1 MPARGK
7 VLVVGSGFG
16 GLACAIG
23 LAGRGYQVTILER
36 KDRVGGKL
44 QRIVIDGY
52 RFDCGPNTIELPYVF
67 RNVFRSVGRRME
79 DYVSLIPLEPRS
91 RSIFTDGSVVDMTGD
106 VEEMQH
112 QIDTYSPV
120 DALHYPAF
128 LQESRMM
135 FQSVKRRLMNQLP
148 LGHREKWN
156 ASMVMELLSV
166 VPLFRRSLNRE
177 LRHFFKHPNTLAL
190 FGRYAARVG
199 SSPFLAPSIYGMLHS
214 SEVDHGTYSVRGG
227 TYALVEALQ
236 TLAQELGVEIKMGI
250 EAQKIRVEGGRVAGL
265 ETSEGYYEAPLI
277 VINGDL
283 LSTSQQLLSE
293 EFRPSLNDRRIA
305 SMEPSLSAFV
315 QLAGVPSLYDRLL
328 HHTVFF
334 SNRYEQEFNEI
345 FNQRRPPSKPSVY
358 ICNSSYTEKEAA
370 PEGHSN
376 LFIMT
381 YAPYLSNAWD
391 WNEQRERYSEHVLST
406 LRGYGLQGIQ
416 QQHVLSTYAPDQLAR
431 DTAAYRGGMYGL
443 ASHSIRQILRR
454 PSNRSRD
461 VKGLWYVGGSTYPGG
476 GVPYVTLSG
485 HLVAGYIAHE
495 ME

>member
-1 MPARGK
+1 MSAKGK
-7 VLVVGSGFG
+7 VLIVGSGFG

-52 RFDCGPNTIELPYVF
+52 RFDCGPNTIELPFVF

-91 RSIFTDGSVVDMTGD
+91 RNIFTDGSVVDMTGD
-106 VEEMQH
+106 VEAMQH

-135 FQSVKRRLMNQLP
+135 FQSIKGRLISRLP
-148 LGHREKWN
+148 IGNREKWN
-156 ASMVMELLSV
+156 VGMLREMLSV

-177 LRHFFKHPNTLAL
+177 LRHFFAHPNSLAL
-190 FGRYAARVG
+190 FGRYAPRVG
-199 SSPFLAPSIYGMLHS
+199 SSPFLAPSMYGMMHS
-214 SEVDHGTYSVRGG
+214 CEIDHGTYSVRGG

-236 TLAQELGVEIKMGI
+236 ELAKELGVEIKTGVEARQIRVQGGRACGI
-250 EAQKIRVEGGRVAGL
+250 E
-265 ETSEGYYEAPLI
+265 TNDGYYEAPLI

-283 LSTSQQLLSE
+283 LSTTQKLLSE
-293 EFRPSLNDRRIA
+293 ALRPSLNDRRIA

-334 SNRYEQEFNEI
+334 SDRYEEEFTEI
-345 FNQRRPPSKPSVY
+345 FDQRKPPSKPSVY
-358 ICNSSYTEKEAA
+358 ICNSSYSEKGAA

-381 YAPYLSNAWD
+381 YAPYLSDSWD
-391 WNEQRERYSEHVLST
+391 WEEQRESYAENVLST
-406 LRGYGLQGIQ
+406 LRGYGLQGINKN
-416 QQHVLSTYAPDQLAR
+416 HVLSTYSPDQLAR
-431 DTAAYRGGMYGL
+431 DTGAYRGGIYGI
-443 ASHSIRQILRR
+443 ATHNPRQILRR

-461 VKGLWYVGGSTYPGG
+461 VRGLWYVGSSTYPGG

-495 ME
+495 MG

>member
-1 MPARGK
+1 MSAKGK
-7 VLVVGSGFG
+7 VLIVGSGFG

-36 KDRVGGKL
+36 KEHVGGKL
-44 QRIVIDGY
+44 QRIAIDGY

-79 DYVSLIPLEPRS
+79 DYVTLIPLEPRS

-106 VEEMQH
+106 VEAMQH

-135 FQSVKRRLMNQLP
+135 FQSIKGRLMNQLP
-148 LGHREKWN
+148 IGHREKWN
-156 ASMVMELLSV
+156 FSVVMELLSV

-177 LRHFFKHPNTLAL
+177 LRHFFTHPNSLAL

-199 SSPFLAPSIYGMLHS
+199 SSPFLAPSLYGMMHS
-214 SEVDHGTYSVRGG
+214 CEVDHGTYSIRGG
-227 TYALVEALQ
+227 TYALVEALRV
-236 TLAQELGVEIKMGI
+236 LAEELGVEIKTGV
-250 EAQKIRVEGGRVAGL
+250 EARQIHVQGGRARGV

-283 LSTSQQLLSE
+283 LSTTQQLLSE
-293 EFRPSLNDRRIA
+293 KLRPSLNDRRIA

-334 SNRYEQEFNEI
+334 SDRYEQEFTEI

-358 ICNSSYTEKEAA
+358 ICNSSYSEKGAA

-381 YAPYLSNAWD
+381 YAPYLSDAWD
-391 WNEQRERYSEHVLST
+391 WEEQRDKYAENVLST
-406 LRGYGLQGIQ
+406 LRGYGLQGIHKS
-416 QQHVLSTYAPDQLAR
+416 HVLQTYAPDQLAR
-431 DTAAYRGGMYGL
+431 NTGAYRGGMYGL
-443 ASHSIRQILRR
+443 ATHSLRQILRR
-454 PSNRSRD
+454 PSNRSND
-461 VKGLWYVGGSTYPGG
+461 VGGLWYVGGSTYPGG
-476 GVPYVTLSG
+476 GVPYVALSG

-495 ME
+495 MG